1 LVRAFFGGLTFRF
14 LRTILPP
21 QMRLAIRFKNV
32 LIVTIA
38 ANFIRTGARAGC
50 KGRLAG
56 LATVS
61 IAANFIA
68 ALIMTAALCGRKITA
83 IVFIFFLVF
92 AIAAQDMTGGSG
104 GNDIVGRRNR
114 TRLTPWSAEIR
125 QDFLGLNLALAQGGE
140 IVGYGFFLV
149 KADLASVGAHETFI
163 EDSTGKLVE
172 VFVFES
178 TQHARADFCG
188 VRDGIERE
196 TTLLALLAK
205 FFPKRS
211 QGPAP
216 AGVVRSAPASRR

>member
-1 LVRAFFGGLTFRF
+1 LVRALFGGLNFRF
-14 LRTILPP
+14 LRTILTP
-21 QMRLAIRFKNV
+21 QMRLTIRFKDV
-32 LIVTIA
+32 FIVATA
-38 ANFIRTGARAGC
+38 ANFIPTGVMTGRC
-50 KGRLAG
+50 KERCLAG

-68 ALIMTAALCGRKITA
+68 ALIIAAALRGREITA
-83 IVFIFFLVF
+83 IVFIFFLIF
-92 AIAAQDMTGGSG
+92 AIAARDLTGGG
-104 GNDIVGRRNR
+104 GNEIGRCNR
-114 TRLTPWSAEIR
+114 TRLTPWSVEIR

-149 KADLASVGAHETFI
+149 KADLAGVGAHETFI
-163 EDSTGKLVE
+163 EDSAGKLVE

-196 TTLLALLAK
+196 ATLLALFAK

-216 AGVVRSAPASRR
+216 AGVVRLAPASRR